1 MLDKEA
7 QMLAAI
13 LRSKKLRSIGSV
25 MDICPLGDYSEHLPV
40 ANPSVA
46 IAAYW
51 KEAGKYLGTAIEQHD
66 KTPKHSRNEP
76 A

>member
-1 MLDKEA
+1 
-7 QMLAAI
+7 MLAAI
-13 LRSKKLRSIGSV
+13 LRSKKLRAIGSV
-25 MDICPLGDYSEHLPV
+25 VDVCPLGDYSEHVPTER
-40 ANPSVA
+40 PSVA

-66 KTPKHSRNEP
+66 KAAKHSRNEP

>member
-1 MLDKEA
+1 
-7 QMLAAI
+7 MLAAI

>member
-1 MLDKEA
+1 
-7 QMLAAI
+7 MLAAI

-40 ANPSVA
+40 ATPSVA

-66 KTPKHSRNEP
+66 KTSKHSRNEP